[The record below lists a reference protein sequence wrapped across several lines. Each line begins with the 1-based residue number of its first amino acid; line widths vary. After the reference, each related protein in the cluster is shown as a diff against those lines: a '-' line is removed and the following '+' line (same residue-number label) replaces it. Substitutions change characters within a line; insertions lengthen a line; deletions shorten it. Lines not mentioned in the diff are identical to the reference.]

1 MRFLYLLI
9 FIISTNV
16 SIAQIKKTYEN
27 KSPNFS
33 VKYPDDWKNKV
44 KEGGRVFFTSPVESD
59 QDTFSENI
67 NIGYQLNKDKSNITD
82 LNNQYESL
90 VEYIKPSFNDFKLIS
105 HEVLKVNNEKVLELA
120 YEGKLK
126 SQETILLHFTQR
138 FSFNNG
144 YLFTLTLTE
153 IAGVNKWHA
162 KAMEIMNSLK
172 FN

>member
-1 MRFLYLLI
+1 MRSICI
-9 FIISTNV
+9 FILVLFSDISE
-16 SIAQIKKTYEN
+16 AQIKKTYEN

-67 NIGYQLNKDKSNITD
+67 NIGYRLNKDKSNIAD
-82 LNNQYESL
+82 LGNQYESL

-153 IAGVNKWHA
+153 LAGVNKWHT
-162 KAMEIMNSLK
+162 KAVEIMNSLK